1 VTSRQQHLTP
11 TPAPTPTVEEIARV
25 LALHPIFA
33 GFDARALHTVAARCR
48 SVAFPAGEKIM
59 QQGEHG
65 DFALVILDGEVDVFV
80 EIPAGLIHMATLGRD
95 RIVGELG
102 GVADVPRTATIMART
117 DVAALRV
124 DRDNLM
130 SLVAEL
136 PSIAIEIIGELG
148 QRLHSTNQ
156 SLAFLTYAANALARG
171 EYDAAMLAELTRQ
184 SGALATF
191 ARAFSDMAAEIQA
204 KQTRREEM
212 EAAAAIQQSIL
223 PGPLPLGAAEHR
235 IDLHADMHPARE
247 IGGDFYDYFML
258 DERRLVVTIADVSG
272 KGIPAALFMAV
283 SRTVM
288 RNVPAETDMAQ
299 RMRDAN
305 RLLATGNTACMFV
318 TMFSGVLDL
327 ETGRLRYCN
336 AGHNSPYLLRSG
348 GGRDLL
354 KPTGIPFGIDPDRSY
369 TIAETVLASGDTLF
383 MFTDGITEA
392 FNPAGDIFG
401 EARLETV
408 LDREGRIGAAE
419 LVEKVIGATAE
430 FAAGAEQS
438 DDITCLA
445 LVYRGAI

>member
-1 VTSRQQHLTP
+1 M
-11 TPAPTPTVEEIARV
+11 

-33 GFDARALHTVAARCR
+33 RFDTRALHTVASRCR

-65 DFALVILDGEVDVFV
+65 DFALVILEGEVDVFV

-124 DRDNLM
+124 ERDNLM

-136 PSIAIEIIGELG
+136 PSIAIEIISELG

-288 RNVPAETDMAQ
+288 RNAPADTDMAQ
-299 RMRDAN
+299 RMREAN

-318 TMFSGVLDL
+318 TMFSGVLDV
-327 ETGRLRYCN
+327 ETGQLRYCN
-336 AGHNSPYLLRSG
+336 AGHNSPYLLRAG
-348 GGRDLL
+348 GGCDML

-369 TIAETVLASGDTLF
+369 AIAETVLASGDTLF

-392 FNPAGDIFG
+392 FNPAGEILG
-401 EARLETV
+401 EARLDNV
-408 LDREGRIGAAE
+408 LDRERGSGAAE

-445 LVYRGAI
+445 LVYRG

>member
-1 VTSRQQHLTP
+1 VISRQQHPTP
-11 TPAPTPTVEEIARV
+11 TPAPTPAVEEIARV

-33 GFDARALHTVAARCR
+33 RFDRRALPTVASGCR

-65 DFALVILDGEVDVFV
+65 DFALVILEGEVDVFV

-136 PSIAIEIIGELG
+136 PSIAIEIISELG

-288 RNVPAETDMAQ
+288 RNAPVETDMAQ
-299 RMRDAN
+299 RMREAN

-318 TMFSGVLDL
+318 TMFSGVLDI

-336 AGHNSPYLLRSG
+336 AGHNAPYLLRAG
-348 GGRDLL
+348 GGCDML
-354 KPTGIPFGIDPDRSY
+354 KPTGIPFGIDPDRAY
-369 TIAETVLASGDTLF
+369 EIAETVLASGDTLF

-392 FNPAGDIFG
+392 FNPAGEILGD
-401 EARLETV
+401 ARLDNV
-408 LDREGRIGAAE
+408 LDRERGSGAAE

-445 LVYRGAI
+445 LVYRG

>member
-1 VTSRQQHLTP
+1 
-11 TPAPTPTVEEIARV
+11 V

-33 GFDARALHTVAARCR
+33 RFDTRALHTVASRCR

-124 DRDNLM
+124 ERDNLM

-136 PSIAIEIIGELG
+136 PSIAIEIISELG

-288 RNVPAETDMAQ
+288 RNAPADTDMAQ
-299 RMRDAN
+299 RMREAN

-318 TMFSGVLDL
+318 TMFSGVLDI

-336 AGHNSPYLLRSG
+336 AGHNSPYLLRAG
-348 GGRDLL
+348 GGRDML
-354 KPTGIPFGIDPDRSY
+354 KPTGIPFGIDPDRAY
-369 TIAETVLASGDTLF
+369 EIAETVLAAGDTLF

-392 FNPAGDIFG
+392 FNPAGEILG
-401 EARLETV
+401 EARLDNI
-408 LDREGRIGAAE
+408 LDRERGGAAAE

-445 LVYRGAI
+445 LVYRG

>member
-1 VTSRQQHLTP
+1 VTSRQQHPTP

-33 GFDARALHTVAARCR
+33 RFDARALHTVAARCR

-102 GVADVPRTATIMART
+102 GIADVPRTATIMART

-258 DERRLVVTIADVSG
+258 DERRLVLTIADVSG

-288 RNVPAETDMAQ
+288 RNAPAETDMAQ

-354 KPTGIPFGIDPDRSY
+354 KPTGIPFGIDPDRPY
-369 TIAETVLASGDTLF
+369 IIAETVLACGDTLF

-408 LDREGRIGAAE
+408 LDREGGIGATE
-419 LVEKVIGATAE
+419 LVQKIIGATAE

>member
-1 VTSRQQHLTP
+1 VTSRQQRR
-11 TPAPTPTVEEIARV
+11 APVPPIEEIARV

-33 GFDARALHTVAARCR
+33 RFDPRALRTVASHCT
-48 SVAFPAGEKIM
+48 SVAFPTGETIM
-59 QQGEHG
+59 QQGERG
-65 DFALVILDGEVDVFV
+65 TFALVILEGEVDVFV
-80 EIPAGLIHMATLGRD
+80 EIPAGRIHMATLGPD

-102 GVADVPRTATIMART
+102 GFTDVPRTATIVARS
-117 DVAALRV
+117 DIAALRV

-130 SLVAEL
+130 SLVAEF
-136 PSIAIEIIGELG
+136 PSIAIETISELG

-156 SLAFLTYAANALARG
+156 SLAFLTYAANALARD

-184 SGALATF
+184 SGALAVF

-204 KQTRREEM
+204 KQNRREEM
-212 EAAAAIQQSIL
+212 QAAAAIQQSIL
-223 PGPLPLGAAEHR
+223 PGPLQLGAADPR
-235 IDLHADMHPARE
+235 IDLHADMRPARE

-288 RNVPAETDMAQ
+288 RNASAETDMAQ
-299 RMRDAN
+299 RMADAN
-305 RLLATGNTACMFV
+305 RLLATDNTACMFV
-318 TMFSGVLDL
+318 TMFSGVLDI

-336 AGHNSPYLLRSG
+336 AGHNPPYLLRAE
-348 GGRDLL
+348 GGRELL
-354 KPTGIPFGIDPDRSY
+354 KATGIPFGIDADRSY
-369 TIAETVLASGDTLF
+369 AIAETVLAAGDTLF

-392 FNPAGDIFG
+392 ANPSESLFG
-401 EARLETV
+401 EDRLEHI
-408 LDREGRIGAAE
+408 LEQERGRAAAE
-419 LVEKVIGATAE
+419 LVAKVIEATAE

-445 LVYRGAI
+445 LVYRG

>member
-1 VTSRQQHLTP
+1 VTSRQQHPTP

-33 GFDARALHTVAARCR
+33 RFDARALHTVAARCR
-48 SVAFPAGEKIM
+48 AVAFPAGEKIM

-288 RNVPAETDMAQ
+288 RNAPAETDMAQ

-392 FNPAGDIFG
+392 FNPAGEILG
-401 EARLETV
+401 EARLDNV
-408 LDREGRIGAAE
+408 LDRERGSGAAE

-445 LVYRGAI
+445 LVYRGAT

>member
-1 VTSRQQHLTP
+1 M
-11 TPAPTPTVEEIARV
+11 

-33 GFDARALHTVAARCR
+33 RFDTRALHTVAARCR
-48 SVAFPAGEKIM
+48 SVAFATGEKIM

-223 PGPLPLGAAEHR
+223 PGPLPLGAAEPR

-288 RNVPAETDMAQ
+288 RNAPAETDMAQ

-318 TMFSGVLDL
+318 TMFSGVVDL

-369 TIAETVLASGDTLF
+369 EIAETALASGDTLF

-392 FNPAGDIFG
+392 FNPAGEILG
-401 EARLETV
+401 EVRLEEV
-408 LDREGRIGAAE
+408 LDGAGGIGAAE
-419 LVEKVIGATAE
+419 LVQKVIAATAA
-430 FAAGAEQS
+430 FADGAEQS

>member
-1 VTSRQQHLTP
+1 
-11 TPAPTPTVEEIARV
+11 
-25 LALHPIFA
+25 
-33 GFDARALHTVAARCR
+33 
-48 SVAFPAGEKIM
+48 
-59 QQGEHG
+59 
-65 DFALVILDGEVDVFV
+65 
-80 EIPAGLIHMATLGRD
+80 
-95 RIVGELG
+95 
-102 GVADVPRTATIMART
+102 
-117 DVAALRV
+117 
-124 DRDNLM
+124 
-130 SLVAEL
+130 
-136 PSIAIEIIGELG
+136 
-148 QRLHSTNQ
+148 
-156 SLAFLTYAANALARG
+156 
-171 EYDAAMLAELTRQ
+171 
-184 SGALATF
+184 
-191 ARAFSDMAAEIQA
+191 
-204 KQTRREEM
+204 M
-212 EAAAAIQQSIL
+212 EAGAAIQQSIL

-288 RNVPAETDMAQ
+288 RNAPAETDMAQ

-408 LDREGRIGAAE
+408 LDREGGIGATE
-419 LVEKVIGATAE
+419 LVQKIIGATAE

>member
-1 VTSRQQHLTP
+1 M
-11 TPAPTPTVEEIARV
+11 

-33 GFDARALHTVAARCR
+33 RFDRRALLGVAARCR
-48 SVAFPAGEKIM
+48 SVQFPAGETIM
-59 QQGEHG
+59 RQGEHG
-65 DFALVILDGEVDVFV
+65 SFALVILDGEVDVFV
-80 EIPAGLIHMATLGRD
+80 EIAAGPIHMATLGPD

-102 GVADVPRTATIMART
+102 GVADVPRTATIVART

-136 PSIAIEIIGELG
+136 PSIAIEIISELG

-156 SLAFLTYAANALARG
+156 SLAYLTYAANALARG

-184 SGALATF
+184 SGALAVF

-212 EAAAAIQQSIL
+212 QAAAAIQQSIL
-223 PGPLPLGAAEHR
+223 PGALPDSAALQT
-235 IDLHADMHPARE
+235 IDLSADMRPARE

-258 DERRLVVTIADVSG
+258 DDRRLAVTIADVSG

-288 RNVPAETDMAQ
+288 RNAPAETGMAE

-327 ETGRLRYCN
+327 ETGMLRYCN
-336 AGHNSPYLLRSG
+336 AGHNPPYLLRADG
-348 GGRDLL
+348 GCDVL
-354 KPTGIPFGIDPDRSY
+354 KPTGIPFGIDPDRAY
-369 TIAETVLASGDTLF
+369 TIAETVLAPRDTLF
-383 MFTDGITEA
+383 LFTDGITEA
-392 FNPAGDIFG
+392 ANPADEILG
-401 EARLETV
+401 EARLEAV
-408 LDREGRIGAAE
+408 LERERGSGAAA
-419 LVEKVIGATAE
+419 LVDKVIAATAA

-445 LVYRGAI
+445 LVYRGANA

>member
-1 VTSRQQHLTP
+1 
-11 TPAPTPTVEEIARV
+11 
-25 LALHPIFA
+25 
-33 GFDARALHTVAARCR
+33 
-48 SVAFPAGEKIM
+48 
-59 QQGEHG
+59 
-65 DFALVILDGEVDVFV
+65 DGEVDVFV
-80 EIPAGLIHMATLGRD
+80 EIPAALIHMATLGRD

-191 ARAFSDMAAEIQA
+191 ARAFSDMAAE
-204 KQTRREEM
+204 
-212 EAAAAIQQSIL
+212 
-223 PGPLPLGAAEHR
+223 
-235 IDLHADMHPARE
+235 
-247 IGGDFYDYFML
+247 
-258 DERRLVVTIADVSG
+258 
-272 KGIPAALFMAV
+272 
-283 SRTVM
+283 
-288 RNVPAETDMAQ
+288 TDMAQ

-336 AGHNSPYLLRSG
+336 AGHNSPYLLRSA

-369 TIAETVLASGDTLF
+369 TIAET
-383 MFTDGITEA
+383 
-392 FNPAGDIFG
+392 
-401 EARLETV
+401 
-408 LDREGRIGAAE
+408 
-419 LVEKVIGATAE
+419 
-430 FAAGAEQS
+430 
-438 DDITCLA
+438 
-445 LVYRGAI
+445 

>member
-1 VTSRQQHLTP
+1 
-11 TPAPTPTVEEIARV
+11 
-25 LALHPIFA
+25 
-33 GFDARALHTVAARCR
+33 
-48 SVAFPAGEKIM
+48 
-59 QQGEHG
+59 
-65 DFALVILDGEVDVFV
+65 
-80 EIPAGLIHMATLGRD
+80 
-95 RIVGELG
+95 
-102 GVADVPRTATIMART
+102 MART

-288 RNVPAETDMAQ
+288 RNAPAETDMAQ

-408 LDREGRIGAAE
+408 LDREGGIGATE

>member
-1 VTSRQQHLTP
+1 MTP

-102 GVADVPRTATIMART
+102 GIADVPRTATIMART

-136 PSIAIEIIGELG
+136 PS
-148 QRLHSTNQ
+148 
-156 SLAFLTYAANALARG
+156 
-171 EYDAAMLAELTRQ
+171 
-184 SGALATF
+184 
-191 ARAFSDMAAEIQA
+191 
-204 KQTRREEM
+204 
-212 EAAAAIQQSIL
+212 
-223 PGPLPLGAAEHR
+223 
-235 IDLHADMHPARE
+235 
-247 IGGDFYDYFML
+247 
-258 DERRLVVTIADVSG
+258 VTIADVSG

-288 RNVPAETDMAQ
+288 RNAPAETDMAQ

-408 LDREGRIGAAE
+408 LDREGGIGATE
-419 LVEKVIGATAE
+419 LVQKVIGATAE

-445 LVYRGAI
+445 LVYRG